1 MLKLPTSDY
10 FRSILRIYVTYRSMF
25 LHLAQLDELRAGHL
39 PAAALRREQL
49 VGRHDVLPALA
60 GLLHQHTNLD
70 TL

>member
-10 FRSILRIYVTYRSMF
+10 FRSILRILF

-49 VGRHDVLPALA
+49 VGRHNVLPALA

-70 TL
+70 TLL